1 MMSLP
6 TRDAPPIPKVP
17 QSELRSAVTTQPGHP
32 HPEVPLGAIWQG
44 GRYRPRFA
52 VMERASSMLGAMSG
66 DRSAS
71 VVAVLAVSAA
81 HLHMKVGNLE
91 TPR

>member
-1 MMSLP
+1 MP
-6 TRDAPPIPKVP
+6 QRDVVDPDVWEP
-17 QSELRSAVTTQPGHP
+17 SA
-32 HPEVPLGAIWQG
+32 EVPLGAIWQG